1 MGSWKRRDDADYE
14 RVERGFAMTDYKHV
28 ILCYATLYACSAAM
42 SIVCGCK
49 THDDRSGSLLCD
61 KNIGEYY
68 SIREWQDCRVVMNLN
83 ECIQDYDEL
92 SRGEVVPGAR
102 KSAEGLK

>member
-1 MGSWKRRDDADYE
+1 MKFGTMPRLRYTDSAIIPLKRSS
-14 RVERGFAMTDYKHV
+14 V
-28 ILCYATLYACSAAM
+28 ATVFTLF
-42 SIVCGCK
+42 
-49 THDDRSGSLLCD
+49 DDRSGSLLCD

>member
-1 MGSWKRRDDADYE
+1 
-14 RVERGFAMTDYKHV
+14 MTDYKHV